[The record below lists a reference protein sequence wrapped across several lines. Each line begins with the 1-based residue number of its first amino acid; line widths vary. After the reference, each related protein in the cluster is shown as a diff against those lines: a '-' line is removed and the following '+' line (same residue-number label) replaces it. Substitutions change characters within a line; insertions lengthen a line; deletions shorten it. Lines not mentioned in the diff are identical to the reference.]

1 MRPTPSA
8 STTPVWH
15 TLSPPVIFSNP
26 LFAIPA
32 RDRAA
37 WRQRI
42 LVVDDDSLVQ
52 EVVTLFLCDAYDISH
67 ATTWAEA
74 LAVLRREPI
83 ALIVLDY
90 RLPDRTGLDVL
101 TELKATRPALPV
113 IMMTGYGSEWICA
126 SAFKLGVRDY
136 ITKPANAIE
145 LVAAVRRILREASEQ
160 DGGSEHTDEHDG
172 AQLAARAFTV
182 RSDVSIQKVTGLIQ
196 QRYWDELSLSGLA
209 REVGMSKYRL
219 SHRFREVMGVTFR
232 SYLTRVRLER
242 AKTLLTSGNA
252 SITEV
257 AQRVGFGDLPRF
269 DKLFKRYTG
278 MTPSGYRTR
287 GVRAATSTTNRAR
300 DY

>member
-1 MRPTPSA
+1 MRPSPSA
-8 STTPVWH
+8 STTPVCH
-15 TLSPPVIFSNP
+15 TLSPAVIFSNP
-26 LFAIPA
+26 LFAIPV

-42 LVVDDDSLVQ
+42 LIVDDDSLVQ

-101 TELKATRPALPV
+101 TELRVTRPVLPI

-145 LVAAVRRILREASEQ
+145 LVAAVRRILREAS
-160 DGGSEHTDEHDG
+160 DGSSEHTDEHDG
-172 AQLAARAFTV
+172 AQPAVRAFTV

-278 MTPSGYRTR
+278 ITPSGYRTR
-287 GVRAATSTTNRAR
+287 GVRAATSTKN
-300 DY
+300 